1 MSDLEE
7 FENYFTNFEK
17 ASIGRR
23 LVASL
28 IDFIIYYFVCVFLA
42 LVLDNSSESVFS
54 FHLEGFSA
62 LMAFLI
68 GFFMAFMIGPVFFM
82 LIQTSILK
90 GARAAIAFDLGV
102 ILGDISFILIAY
114 YGSRSLLEK
123 ITDDPR
129 LFFIGGL
136 VLIIYGLITYFDK
149 QNKKEALEDAK
160 TVDVPIKNNYIKLF
174 FKGYFLNF
182 INVGVLAFWLGTV
195 LVIGPTLKM
204 NESAIFW
211 YFATII
217 LGYAVTDLGKIL
229 LAKQL
234 KNKMTPIVIYR
245 LKRIMGII
253 LLICGVF
260 LMLKGFIPNESID
273 ELMH

>member
-1 MSDLEE
+1 M
-7 FENYFTNFEK
+7 
-17 ASIGRR
+17 
-23 LVASL
+23 
-28 IDFIIYYFVCVFLA
+28 DFYDFK
-42 LVLDNSSESVFS
+42 N
-54 FHLEGFSA
+54 
-62 LMAFLI
+62 AFLI

-102 ILGDISFILIAY
+102 ILGDVTFILIAY

-123 ITDDPR
+123 IKDDPR

-136 VLIIYGLITYFDK
+136 VLIIYGLITYFDR
-149 QNKKEALEDAK
+149 QNKKEALESAEII
-160 TVDVPIKNNYIKLF
+160 DVPIKSNYVKLF
-174 FKGYFLNF
+174 LKGYFLNF

-204 NESAIFW
+204 NENAIFW

-217 LGYAVTDLGKIL
+217 LGYSVTDLGKIL

-234 KNKMTPIVIYR
+234 KNKMTHLVIYR

-253 LLICGVF
+253 LIVCGVF
-260 LMLKGFIPNESID
+260 LMLKGFIPNEKID
-273 ELMH
+273 SLIH